1 MILFLISMSFPGRDG
16 RSFLSILKEIV
27 VGKLYWLCL
36 TNDVDFGFERR
47 LKFASL
53 HKRG

>member
-1 MILFLISMSFPGRDG
+1 MTRAAMT
-16 RSFLSILKEIV
+16 FLSIAKETEA
-27 VGKLYWLCL
+27 GKLYWLCL

-47 LKFASL
+47 LKFKSL